1 MICLLFTSD
10 DVIPGKH
17 NQENTTKQS
26 IECGVLTTDRAKTGV
41 TINVETGY

>member
-17 NQENTTKQS
+17 NQTAYSVLNVDNGSHKNT
-26 IECGVLTTDRAKTGV
+26 
-41 TINVETGY
+41 